1 MRGLAAGLA
10 LSLAL
15 SPVAAQAG
23 PDPIGAGA
31 ALGDSLLD
39 GLGNVVGAA
48 GLLGGALVGGAGD
61 VVQVVDGNRLSRPVL
76 RGGVSG
82 GVHRIAFGISWSGTR
97 SLEVLRR
104 EEVERLPEPAAA
116 YLEAAWGA
124 GRGTTLLDGLGALWL
139 AGGDLLAGPARFGLR
154 LAGAEQTATAL
165 ETSRRKAAVRWLGPP
180 PLPAAE

>member
-1 MRGLAAGLA
+1 MRGLAAGFA
-10 LSLAL
+10 LSIAL
-15 SPVAAQAG
+15 CAGAAQAG
-23 PDPIGAGA
+23 PDPIGAGV

-39 GLGNVVGAA
+39 GL
-48 GLLGGALVGGAGD
+48 GD

-76 RGGVSG
+76 RGVVSG
-82 GVHRIAFGISWSGTR
+82 GVHRVAFGISWSGTR

-124 GRGTTLLDGLGALWL
+124 GRGTTFLDGLGALWL

-154 LAGAEQTATAL
+154 LVGAEQTATAL
-165 ETSRRKAAVRWLGPP
+165 ETSRREAAVRWLGPP
-180 PLPAAE
+180 PLPTGD